1 MSIIT
6 TMTRNYLTRSFR
18 PFIFENKDREMP
30 QFMECENLGLYVH
43 IPFCEK
49 ICSFCP
55 YCKEIFDKDKCDRY
69 VDALIREI
77 EIAGSRMTTKKMT
90 TSLYFGG
97 GTPALAAARI
107 GEIIEKIKTYFE
119 ISDGIG
125 VELHP
130 DNVDA
135 NTLETLKNA
144 GVTRISIG
152 VQTFDEALSNV
163 LGRRLIDT
171 EKLSLALSKV
181 KFETVSMDF
190 IFALPG
196 QTFEKLR
203 SDIDL
208 AFRIGANHVAIY
220 PFIDF
225 TFVPSKIAPMNN
237 RDKRRLLDEITIYLE
252 SVGCSRD
259 SIWTFST
266 TKGARY
272 SSMTRETFLGFGCS
286 ATSLTRDKFKIN
298 TFSVD
303 EYIKCIDEGVIPT
316 ALSLSFSKRQRML
329 YHIFWT
335 TYTTRL
341 NPSDF
346 ERFFGEKIERSYGF
360 ELFIARLFKLATKE
374 NGVYQL
380 TKKGVFYYH
389 YYENYY
395 TLSYIDKMWRIMRR
409 EAFPEKITF

>member
-69 VDALIREI
+69 
-77 EIAGSRMTTKKMT
+77 
-90 TSLYFGG
+90 
-97 GTPALAAARI
+97 
-107 GEIIEKIKTYFE
+107 
-119 ISDGIG
+119 
-125 VELHP
+125 
-130 DNVDA
+130 VDA